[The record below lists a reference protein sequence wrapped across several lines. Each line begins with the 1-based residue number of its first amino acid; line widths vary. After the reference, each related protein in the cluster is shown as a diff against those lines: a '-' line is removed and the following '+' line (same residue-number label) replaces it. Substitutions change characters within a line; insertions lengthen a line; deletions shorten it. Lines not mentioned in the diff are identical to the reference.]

1 MSKLK
6 INEQYFLDA
15 YTKDRAKQTSNAILK
30 EFEGLD
36 ISNQNFETALE
47 LGSNFMY
54 HFGRTNKEEIDKFIL
69 DNQVKLAENKFI
81 AIFNKTFKVNLDVD
95 VDFEKIRTSVLDNY
109 KVSVTQAAAFLK
121 DIGIESGYI
130 NTFEKNAEKLREV
143 SSTFVKDYFYYTEK
157 EARPEELAGKHLFRI
172 LKEMPDD
179 YDNVTVSFRDN
190 KDWKTEIGMVVLPK
204 KGMMIHGGTS
214 VDLINKLGGG
224 YEISKL
230 VQDQDFFKEVKNDLR
245 MGYKPSLVHPI
256 FFTVGRNPT
265 PEQLAR
271 QDSYIAEM
279 NMTPDEKLKNKS
291 KNKNKNNQH

>member
-1 MSKLK
+1 MSKLR
-6 INEQYFLDA
+6 INERYFLDV
-15 YTKDRAKQTSNAILK
+15 YTKDRAKQTAKSILK

-36 ISNQNFETALE
+36 ISNQNFETAIE

-54 HFGRTNKEEIDKFIL
+54 HFGRTNKEELDKFIR
-69 DNQVKLAENKFI
+69 DNQVKFAENKFE
-81 AIFNKTFKVNLDVD
+81 AIFNKAFKVNVEVD
-95 VDFEKIRTSVLDNY
+95 VDFEKIRTEVLDNY
-109 KVSVTQAAAFLK
+109 KLSVSQAAAFLK
-121 DIGIESGYI
+121 DIGIDSICI

-143 SSTFVKDYFYYTEK
+143 SSIFVKDYFYYTEK
-157 EARPEELAGKHLFRI
+157 EARPDELAGKHLFKI
-172 LKEMPDD
+172 LKEMPED
-179 YDNVTVSFRDN
+179 YDNVTVKFRDI
-190 KDWKTEIGMVVLPK
+190 KDVKIENGIVVLPQ

-214 VDLINKLGGG
+214 VDFINKLGGG

-230 VQDQDFFKEVKNDLR
+230 CQDNDFFKEVKNDLR

-271 QDSYIAEM
+271 QDNYIAEM
-279 NMTPDEKLKNKS
+279 TMTPDEKLKNKS